1 MSQNQ
6 LRRDLEKKLGRS
18 ISTKNDAIALESA
31 IFEETGRLV
40 SYNTIRRFF
49 GLVHGGQS
57 RESILDIYAQYL
69 GYKSFKAFE
78 DNKRRFEFYSQ
89 WTIISQRKIWTLKEI
104 DELVYEALNENR
116 AAQGQLFWAMSNVFK
131 EEPIKEWNR
140 WLSVDSW
147 SVSKDR
153 FGHVLF
159 ILDNL
164 GSIIR
169 ERIQT
174 IEQVEELLSY
184 PILVERFVL
193 LFVDYRTLTNGY
205 YKKVISVLSAREEFG
220 LFTSSLLGLQS
231 LLLGDFE
238 QAEGHYRKTAS
249 YTVDYDQ
256 YPILNSRILGAQVFL
271 DWCSSRRI
279 APKTYQRIIDL
290 FENTYEEFYDLAAM
304 EVLPMAALLG
314 MTNEV
319 ISIDRMFSK
328 EETISSDW
336 SVLANLDLARLAS
349 MIAYARA
356 GMVEKYE
363 QIESEIRPQWWYSA
377 YNSYL
382 KALYSLSE
390 SIIQR
395 QSVQFEHELNRF
407 PGIKSLISI
416 D

>member
-57 RESILDIYAQYL
+57 RESVLDIYAQYL
-69 GYKSFKAFE
+69 GHKSFKAFE

-89 WTIISQRKIWTLKEI
+89 WTLISQRKEWTFEQI
-104 DELVYEALNENR
+104 EELVYEALNENR
-116 AAQGQLFWAMSNVFK
+116 AAQGQLLWAMSNVFK
-131 EEPIKEWNR
+131 DKPIKEWNR
-140 WLSVDSW
+140 WLSVNAW

-164 GSIIR
+164 GPVIR

-193 LFVDYRTLTNGY
+193 LFVDYSTLVNGY
-205 YKKVISVLSAREEFG
+205 YQKVIAVLSLREEFS

-249 YTVDYDQ
+249 YTLDYKQ

-271 DWCSSRRI
+271 DWYSTRRI

-290 FENTYEEFYDLAAM
+290 IEHTSEEDYDLVVM
-304 EVLPMAALLG
+304 EVLPLAALLG

-319 ISIDRMFSK
+319 ISIDIMFSK

-336 SVLANLDLARLAS
+336 SVLANLDLVRLAS